1 MTFELRPVPKPRHKR
16 FKKTAKQ
23 RGAVTKEV
31 YQRAWERSGGRC
43 ERCRRG
49 PGQVWTLDAAHVE
62 RRWKFGQD
70 GVSEYD
76 IVILCGPPTDS
87 RTCHHWA
94 DHTREGRAWLLQKR
108 EEFKRKVTKQ

>member
-23 RGAVTKEV
+23 RGAVSKEA

-62 RRWKFGQD
+62 RRWKFGQE
-70 GVSEYD
+70 GVGEFD
-76 IVILCGPPTDS
+76 IIILCGPPTDS
-87 RTCHHWA
+87 STCHHWA
-94 DHTREGRAWLLQKR
+94 DYTREGREWLLRKR
-108 EEFKRKVTKQ
+108 EEFKQKAVRR